1 LIGAD
6 NSNFRITLLGRRSIE
21 FNSSRRYL
29 STGASEVVIVERYFT
44 LCMFLNGKILLS
56 CAVGLVPRGMVHLQ
70 KVASRG
76 LVTQGR
82 RRTRR
87 GMRYAHN
94 NDEPEPEL
102 EQLWQDFSRHMNP
115 NLTYEELV
123 ELEDSIGRGDFNIP
137 DNVISANLVFVCM
150 KVNVF
155 P

>member
-1 LIGAD
+1 MIGAD
-6 NSNFRITLLGRRSIE
+6 NSNSRITLLGRRSFE
-21 FNSSRRYL
+21 FHPSRRYL
-29 STGASEVVIVERYFT
+29 STGVSVVIVERYFT
-44 LCMFLNGKILLS
+44 LCMCLNGGIFLS

-137 DNVISANLVFVCM
+137 DNVISAHLVL
-150 KVNVF
+150 
-155 P
+155 